1 MSTGT
6 SRALGLFEIDW
17 IDAGKN
23 HEMGRRKN
31 TVSGHSCKVARHFV
45 PKPRAHVRSR
55 LWFVQELVTG
65 IEPVTPSLRAVLDPK
80 LEETER

>member
-1 MSTGT
+1 MSIGT

-17 IDAGKN
+17 IDAGAN
-23 HEMGRRKN
+23 HETGHGRS

-45 PKPRAHVRSR
+45 PKRRAQVRSR
-55 LWFVQELVTG
+55 LWFVLELVTG